1 MENLGLNQYLQPN
14 DSPVTQNTQ
23 VVSSYRF
30 ADENERSV
38 IGRSQ
43 IKNLAVGSAQ
53 VGTAVIDDVNIADG
67 AIITRTIAG
76 SAVTNE
82 KILDINANKISAG
95 TVVVAL
101 NLGTSASGSLIL
113 DGANNRIIVHD
124 GTTNRIVIGNV

>member
-1 MENLGLNQYLQPN
+1 MDNLGLNEFLQPVN
-14 DSPVTQNTQ
+14 SPITQNIGA
-23 VVSSYRF
+23 VSSYDF
-30 ADENERSV
+30 SDSYERSV

-53 VGTAVIDDVNIADG
+53 VGTAVISDVNIADG
-67 AIITRTIAG
+67 AIVTRTIAG
-76 SAVTNE
+76 SAVTNA
-82 KILDINANKISAG
+82 KILDINASKITAG

-113 DGANNRIIVHD
+113 DGANNRILVHD